1 LSLDHTTVSK
11 IAHLARIA
19 ITAPEA
25 EQMSVAL
32 GRILE
37 LVDRMQQVD
46 TTGVAP
52 MAHPLHMTQPLRADQ
67 VTETDLRE
75 VAQAIAPAAES
86 GLYLVPRVVE

>member
-1 LSLDHTTVSK
+1 MSLDQATINQ

-19 ITAPEA
+19 ISDPEA
-25 EQMSVAL
+25 VAMRAAL
-32 GRILE
+32 ERILG

-52 MAHPLHMTQPLRADQ
+52 MAHPLHMAQRLREDK
-67 VTETDLRE
+67 VTETDVRDA
-75 VAQAIAPAAES
+75 AQAIAPAAEK